1 MSQQR
6 RRRRR
11 RRGRGGGGSQKA
23 AEQKSD
29 QQSQAEKQ
37 EGSGR
42 RGRRRRGSSRA
53 GPATTTFKSSED
65 LVRSFAP
72 AKPTS
77 TSPSISDDV
86 RAEDII
92 GQLQSEHGVPQY
104 PQEYRITLKVADDR
118 GRKNGAGEDEES
130 GESPRAPAGGEP
142 TGVRREKAPAAPRMP
157 SAQGDR
163 RASGSGSKKKR
174 RRRRGR
180 KDSGTEGQGAG
191 EGS

>member
-11 RRGRGGGGSQKA
+11 RRGRGGGSQKA

-37 EGSGR
+37 DGSGR
-42 RGRRRRGSSRA
+42 RRRRRRGSSRA
-53 GPATTTFKSSED
+53 GPATTTYKSSED

-77 TSPSISDDV
+77 TSASMSDDV
-86 RAEDII
+86 TAEDII

-104 PQEYRITLKVADDR
+104 PQEYRITVKIAEER
-118 GRKNGAGEDEES
+118 SRKNGAGEDEET
-130 GESPRAPAGGEP
+130 GETPSASAGGEP

-163 RASGSGSKKKR
+163 RASGSGPKKKR

-180 KDSGTEGQGAG
+180 RDSGTGGQAAG